1 MLFLA
6 EDFRI
11 TACVSILK
19 WVLKMYISKKHRD
32 KFQELMVRRENTKY
46 EVSVIQPVFVAS
58 FRSYNTFPV
67 QLTSVRINMERPFSG
82 GEVW

>member
-1 MLFLA
+1 MLFVA

-46 EVSVIQPVFVAS
+46 EVSVIQPAS
-58 FRSYNTFPV
+58 FRSYESPGAAYVCLFRCLHQHETMFPG
-67 QLTSVRINMERPFSG
+67 S
-82 GEVW
+82 EVW